1 MKKIVGGIIISIS
14 EFIINI
20 RTFIITILV
29 CVLIGA
35 VNISVFSLLRVLP
48 KEYNE
53 SIKNTSSGTITVKD
67 VDYSELDFFRTLP
80 INFNRICIHSPRESI
95 GIPGNASEILI
106 EEDVHVPAGG
116 YIAYIQS
123 KMSSFG
129 DMAIVNKNIISGSEI
144 TEELCLQN
152 NVWICDYWA
161 DKLSVKCGDV
171 ISFNALDGEETKTV
185 DCKVAGIY
193 KADYLIWEYYVSMNS
208 YIESC
213 GKEPESFSV
222 DVQFNDIKDYNK
234 IESELKSHYFGVQ
247 SDKEVIKSMLLFI
260 EALYAIS
267 FFLIVLETGVIY
279 VLSHDFF
286 RRRIKSFALYST
298 LGMSSLSIFFVITL
312 IMQAVVCVS
321 FASSL
326 AIAPLM
332 NKYLIKCIEE
342 LFEDMTFNVSVM
354 TPYTLVIFLS
364 ISAFVWLLCILNNRT
379 YRSMKLSELLRMG
392 EESV

>member
-171 ISFNALDGEETKTV
+171 ISFNAFDG
-185 DCKVAGIY
+185 
-193 KADYLIWEYYVSMNS
+193 
-208 YIESC
+208 
-213 GKEPESFSV
+213 
-222 DVQFNDIKDYNK
+222 
-234 IESELKSHYFGVQ
+234 
-247 SDKEVIKSMLLFI
+247 
-260 EALYAIS
+260 
-267 FFLIVLETGVIY
+267 
-279 VLSHDFF
+279 
-286 RRRIKSFALYST
+286 
-298 LGMSSLSIFFVITL
+298 
-312 IMQAVVCVS
+312 
-321 FASSL
+321 
-326 AIAPLM
+326 
-332 NKYLIKCIEE
+332 
-342 LFEDMTFNVSVM
+342 
-354 TPYTLVIFLS
+354 
-364 ISAFVWLLCILNNRT
+364 
-379 YRSMKLSELLRMG
+379 
-392 EESV
+392 